1 MRLNFTSTDMP
12 KAAAKILVREVD
24 GIKLSHA
31 QDAIAKATGHR
42 DWHELTASTAE
53 KIAGAPLDLP
63 KAEGMVLSIADRLSV
78 RHGDVEFALTRSRLL
93 PDMQLEKAL
102 RLRTSIWRDRLFG
115 SPGRGRPGTVVRVKE
130 PGSVRHGYLLSL
142 GQPAHILYDTGFG
155 ICADFEVV
163 TPRVPLDD
171 FAPSRLWLPYG
182 YWTVSD
188 GAIVTFSRDYKPMW
202 RTADGVSTRLD
213 PWLRIPDIRQEAHF
227 STETGTIPW
236 SHGPARELA
245 LEHLVNHRIVGLP
258 RLLDA
263 MEYALDPMVESVGQA
278 VARMRRASA
287 AIAA

>member
-1 MRLNFTSTDMP
+1 MP
-12 KAAAKILVREVD
+12 KAAAKILVREAG
-24 GIKLSHA
+24 GIKLSFA
-31 QDAIAKATGHR
+31 QEAIAKATGHR
-42 DWHELTASTAE
+42 DWHELTASADG
-53 KIAGAPLDLP
+53 KIVSASPDLP
-63 KAEGMVLSIADRLSV
+63 TAKTMVLSIADRLGVS
-78 RHGDVEFALTRSRLL
+78 HGDVEFALTRSRLL
-93 PDMQLEKAL
+93 PDMPLQDGL

-115 SPGRGRPGTVVRVKE
+115 PPGRGRPGTVIRVKE
-130 PGSVRHGYLLSL
+130 PGSVRPGYLLSL
-142 GQPAHILYDTGFG
+142 GRPAHIFYDSGFG

-227 STETGTIPW
+227 STMAGTIPW
-236 SHGPARELA
+236 SRGPARELA
-245 LEHLVNHRIVGLP
+245 LEHLNNHRIVGLP

-263 MEYALDPMVESVGQA
+263 MEHALDPTVESVSNA
-278 VARMRRASA
+278 VARMRRASEA
-287 AIAA
+287 LVA